1 MLDSV
6 AGKKVREI
14 PFSPPDITDAEIEE
28 VIKAMKS
35 GWITTGPRTR
45 CSAANSGICQCAKGV
60 CLNATAAMGLTLRIL
75 GVGPGDEV
83 LLPYYSAITAVIYH
97 TDARIVLVDVPGPL
111 KWTATGWS
119 GL

>member
-35 GWITTGPRTR
+35 G
-45 CSAANSGICQCAKGV
+45 
-60 CLNATAAMGLTLRIL
+60 
-75 GVGPGDEV
+75 
-83 LLPYYSAITAVIYH
+83 
-97 TDARIVLVDVPGPL
+97 
-111 KWTATGWS
+111 
-119 GL
+119 